1 MQQLTDDTWKITKIN
16 NLKTLINERDQA
28 LQNKLAELN
37 APVQKQ
43 IDDAVAVSPQK
54 IFITSAPY
62 SGVIRLLEADIQLTN
77 NAVKELQ
84 YFTGVL
90 ELYNADNELFYSGNF
105 ASSKDLAA
113 KQTAVYKFNWEL
125 NPFLTDDA
133 KVMNSDFSKVTWK
146 ASLSSLSFADGS
158 TIELLT
164 QLPVKTATK

>member
-1 MQQLTDDTWKITKIN
+1 MLFCT
-16 NLKTLINERDQA
+16 
-28 LQNKLAELN
+28 N

-43 IDDAVAVSPQK
+43 IDDAVAVAPQK

-62 SGVIRLLEADIQLTN
+62 YGVIRLLEADIQLTN

-113 KQTAVYKFNWEL
+113 KQAAVYKFNWEL

-146 ASLSSLSFADGS
+146 ASLSSLAFADGS

-164 QLPVKTATK
+164 QLPVKAATK

>member
-1 MQQLTDDTWKITKIN
+1 M
-16 NLKTLINERDQA
+16 
-28 LQNKLAELN
+28 
-37 APVQKQ
+37 QKQ
-43 IDDAVAVSPQK
+43 IDDAVAVAPQK

-113 KQTAVYKFNWEL
+113 KQAAVYKFNWEL

-133 KVMNSDFSKVTWK
+133 KVMQQRFQQSDLEGFSKQSVLCRRLYNRTFN
-146 ASLSSLSFADGS
+146 AA
-158 TIELLT
+158 
-164 QLPVKTATK
+164 AC

>member
-1 MQQLTDDTWKITKIN
+1 M
-16 NLKTLINERDQA
+16 INERDQA

-43 IDDAVAVSPQK
+43 IDDAVAVAPQK

-113 KQTAVYKFNWEL
+113 KQAAVYKFNWEL

-146 ASLSSLSFADGS
+146 ASLSSLAFADGS

-164 QLPVKTATK
+164 QLPVKAATK

>member
-62 SGVIRLLEADIQLTN
+62 SGVSAC
-77 NAVKELQ
+77 
-84 YFTGVL
+84 
-90 ELYNADNELFYSGNF
+90 
-105 ASSKDLAA
+105 
-113 KQTAVYKFNWEL
+113 
-125 NPFLTDDA
+125 
-133 KVMNSDFSKVTWK
+133 
-146 ASLSSLSFADGS
+146 
-158 TIELLT
+158 
-164 QLPVKTATK
+164 